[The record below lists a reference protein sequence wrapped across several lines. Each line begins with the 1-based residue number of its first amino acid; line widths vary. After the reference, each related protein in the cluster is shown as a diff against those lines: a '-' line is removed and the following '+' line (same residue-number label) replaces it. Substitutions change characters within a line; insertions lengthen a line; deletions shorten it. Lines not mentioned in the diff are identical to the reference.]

1 MPFVVQAHTDDH
13 TLTVTTATAKEAFA
27 KAVEWHITGRF
38 THVSISDDIKT
49 YSLDAFSLA
58 MALLEI
64 AKTVGAA
71 AELKAE
77 GKWCRRTKKGW
88 QRKFEDPTSLPNGK
102 KLITPRDAADY
113 ITSLPKKESDL
124 PDWRNRG
131 ADAGVAQRF
140 DDAGAGPEVMNRWT
154 DMSSGLTRQPSDGG
168 GGLQI
173 CNEPFGCHHRGAT
186 GTAHCQHSL
195 TV

>member
-1 MPFVVQAHTDDH
+1 MPMPFVVQAHTDDH

-27 KAVEWHITGRF
+27 KAVEWHVTGRF

-77 GKWCRRTKKGW
+77 GK
-88 QRKFEDPTSLPNGK
+88 
-102 KLITPRDAADY
+102 
-113 ITSLPKKESDL
+113 
-124 PDWRNRG
+124 
-131 ADAGVAQRF
+131 
-140 DDAGAGPEVMNRWT
+140 
-154 DMSSGLTRQPSDGG
+154 
-168 GGLQI
+168 
-173 CNEPFGCHHRGAT
+173 
-186 GTAHCQHSL
+186 
-195 TV
+195 

>member
-1 MPFVVQAHTDDH
+1 MPMPFVVQAHSDDH

-71 AELKAE
+71 TELKAE
-77 GKWCRRTKKGW
+77 GK
-88 QRKFEDPTSLPNGK
+88 
-102 KLITPRDAADY
+102 
-113 ITSLPKKESDL
+113 
-124 PDWRNRG
+124 
-131 ADAGVAQRF
+131 
-140 DDAGAGPEVMNRWT
+140 
-154 DMSSGLTRQPSDGG
+154 
-168 GGLQI
+168 
-173 CNEPFGCHHRGAT
+173 
-186 GTAHCQHSL
+186 
-195 TV
+195 